1 MITKISSVKMISYS
15 QIFEVLKC
23 FNALKLSTL
32 KGLLGK
38 SRFYLF
44 FSSSDTQTLH
54 HLLGCYATSIN
65 SSLIFFWSS
74 LLFSNLTCLAKKR
87 LYINYDLL
95 LQQHF
100 YSPLRFLCSRLSTM
114 NQCVFGF
121 SSISSS
127 IETLSV
133 SSSIFPMTN
142 FFESS

>member
-23 FNALKLSTL
+23 FNALKLSTW

-54 HLLGCYATSIN
+54 YLLGCYATSIN

-74 LLFSNLTCLAKKR
+74 
-87 LYINYDLL
+87 
-95 LQQHF
+95 
-100 YSPLRFLCSRLSTM
+100 
-114 NQCVFGF
+114 
-121 SSISSS
+121 
-127 IETLSV
+127 
-133 SSSIFPMTN
+133 
-142 FFESS
+142 

>member
-1 MITKISSVKMISYS
+1 MITKISSVKMIRYS

-32 KGLLGK
+32 KGLLGE

-44 FSSSDTQTLH
+44 FSSSGTQTLH

-74 LLFSNLTCLAKKR
+74 LPFSNLICLAKKR
-87 LYINYDLL
+87 LHINYDLL

-100 YSPLRFLCSRLSTM
+100 YSYLKIFMFTIVYYESMRFWLQFYKFFNRNTSG
-114 NQCVFGF
+114 FIFHF
-121 SSISSS
+121 SSD
-127 IETLSV
+127 
-133 SSSIFPMTN
+133 
-142 FFESS
+142 